1 MKAFIKKALLAS
13 AVVLAVT
20 SASHAMVAGPNQC
33 EIYIVTYNFSG
44 GGSIQ
49 HVVRNC
55 NGTEQVLHTLEQGDT
70 SGIIY

>member
-1 MKAFIKKALLAS
+1 MKTLIKKTLLAS
-13 AVVLAVT
+13 AVVLAFT
-20 SASHAMVAGPNQC
+20 SSSFAMLAGPNQC

-44 GGSIQ
+44 GGSLQ